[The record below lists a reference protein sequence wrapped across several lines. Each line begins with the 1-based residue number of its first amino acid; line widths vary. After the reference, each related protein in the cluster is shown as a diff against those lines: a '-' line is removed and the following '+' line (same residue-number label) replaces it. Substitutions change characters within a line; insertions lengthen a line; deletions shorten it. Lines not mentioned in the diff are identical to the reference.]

1 MLERLSWKRLVFELI
16 LCCIPAFL
24 LGAFLGHLPW
34 FLLASV
40 TGLLIWHFWNLLRLS
55 WWLWVDRSM
64 TPPPGSGSWEP
75 LLYGLHQMQMRNKKR
90 RRELGS
96 LIKRFRSGAESL
108 PDAVILTTE
117 EGTIFWCNGLA
128 QQLLGLRWPDDNGQ
142 NILNLLR
149 YPEFTLYLKKRDFT
163 RPHNLKLN
171 NGRHLEIRV
180 MPYSD
185 KQWLMVARDV
195 TQMHQL
201 EGARRNFFA
210 NVSHELRTPLT
221 VLQGYL
227 EMMQEQ
233 TLEGAPREKALH
245 TMREQT
251 HRMEGLVKQLKV
263 NHAEAM
269 KTITKHDRELM
280 EKIRLYRIQTQDQR
294 DELNK
299 EKEELADQ
307 KKDLEKKQEEL
318 QALEEE
324 NQKLIDELNVQSSE
338 TESDLAA
345 AEAAKEDYVSQLDQL
360 IADRNAQA
368 EKEEEARRQAEANQ
382 NAANNNS
389 GSGNTSSGSG
399 NTSDVL
405 NTGDLSFSWPL
416 AGYGY
421 GSITQYFGGMFSGS
435 PHGGVDIG
443 VPYGTPIY
451 AAESGQVISAE
462 YHWSWGNNVLIW
474 HNGTYSTR
482 YAHCSS
488 LAVSAGEYV
497 EKGQIVGYVGST
509 GQSTGNHLHF
519 EVYQNGTRVDPLNF
533 V

>member
-1 MLERLSWKRLVFELI
+1 MLERLSWKRLALELF
-16 LCCIPAFL
+16 LACIPAL
-24 LGAFLGHLPW
+24 ILGAFVGHLPW
-34 FLLASV
+34 FLLAAV
-40 TGLLIWHFWNLLRLS
+40 TGLLIWHFWNLMRLS

-64 TPPPGSGSWEP
+64 TPPPGRGSWEP

-149 YPEFTLYLKKRDFT
+149 YPEFTLYLKKRDFS

-185 KQWLMVARDV
+185 RQWLMVARDV

-251 HRMEGLVKQLKV
+251 FRMEGLVKQLLTLSKIEAAPSLALNDIIDVPMMLRVVEREAQTLSHNQHTLSFDVDNTLKVLGSEDELRSAISNLVYNAV
-263 NHAEAM
+263 NHTPKGTHIAVRWQHTPAGAEFSVEDNGPGIGPEHLPRLTERFYRVDKARSRQ
-269 KTITKHDRELM
+269 TGGSGLGLAIVKHAVSHHES
-280 EKIRLYRIQTQDQR
+280 RLNI
-294 DELNK
+294 
-299 EKEELADQ
+299 
-307 KKDLEKKQEEL
+307 
-318 QALEEE
+318 
-324 NQKLIDELNVQSSE
+324 
-338 TESDLAA
+338 ESTLGKGTRFSFVIP
-345 AEAAKEDYVSQLDQL
+345 ERL
-360 IADRNAQA
+360 IA
-368 EKEEEARRQAEANQ
+368 KK
-382 NAANNNS
+382 
-389 GSGNTSSGSG
+389 
-399 NTSDVL
+399 
-405 NTGDLSFSWPL
+405 
-416 AGYGY
+416 
-421 GSITQYFGGMFSGS
+421 
-435 PHGGVDIG
+435 
-443 VPYGTPIY
+443 
-451 AAESGQVISAE
+451 SA
-462 YHWSWGNNVLIW
+462 
-474 HNGTYSTR
+474 
-482 YAHCSS
+482 
-488 LAVSAGEYV
+488 
-497 EKGQIVGYVGST
+497 
-509 GQSTGNHLHF
+509 
-519 EVYQNGTRVDPLNF
+519 
-533 V
+533 